1 MAGVVVAG
9 RWIPEAE
16 RRRMI
21 DGLPNAYAAGMRRLE
36 VLAASDPPALD
47 RYLSANDPL
56 GALSSALLRG
66 RIAAS
71 GAASLVDML
80 RRVRQANPDSPMV
93 SEETINQLGYDLVG
107 QKNGEDALAVFRL
120 NTELYP
126 RSGNAYDSL
135 AETYLGLGDKARAR
149 ESYAK
154 ALEVQPD
161 YGNAKAARAIVDAKD

>member
-1 MAGVVVAG
+1 
-9 RWIPEAE
+9 
-16 RRRMI
+16 
-21 DGLPNAYAAGMRRLE
+21 
-36 VLAASDPPALD
+36 
-47 RYLSANDPL
+47 
-56 GALSSALLRG
+56 
-66 RIAAS
+66 
-71 GAASLVDML
+71 ML

-107 QKNGEDALAVFRL
+107 QKSGEDALAMFRL

-149 ESYAK
+149 EYYAK

-161 YGNAKAARAIVDAKD
+161 YGNAKAARAILDAKD